1 MKKTP
6 AEGYLRKGTGGW
18 VGNEKCIPVYS
29 QSVCLVRK
37 AIVDTHILYS
47 ELWL

>member
-6 AEGYLRKGTGGW
+6 AEGYLRKGTEGG
-18 VGNEKCIPVYS
+18 GNEKFIPVYS
-29 QSVCLVRK
+29 QSVCLLRE
-37 AIVDTHILYS
+37 AIVDTHILYW